1 MELKIIS
8 VGQLKN
14 NPILEIQKDYQK
26 RILNLS
32 KSVGFKKLL
41 IKELPISKK
50 VSAKE
55 RQIEETEIISKYIE
69 KNNYNIFLD
78 SDGDNIDSL
87 DISKIISKNSFDGK
101 NLIFFIGGPDG
112 LTRIY

>member
-101 NLIFFIGGPDG
+101 NLIFSSVDQMV

>member
-1 MELKIIS
+1 MS
-8 VGQLKN
+8 T
-14 NPILEIQKDYQK
+14 
-26 RILNLS
+26 
-32 KSVGFKKLL
+32 
-41 IKELPISKK
+41 
-50 VSAKE
+50 KE
-55 RQIEETEIISKYIE
+55 RQIEETDIISKYIE

-112 LTRIY
+112 FNKDILKSANKIISFGKVTWPHKLVRIMLLEQLYRGITILKNHPYHRN